1 MKSHPAFIRFHAHD
15 RIRLLKHA
23 ERLKGPLGRTIER
36 RWRHHRFFPLDL
48 GLSSPAFSSRLAAN
62 GEGGGPVRDKQ
73 RKRKRGPKEHVP
85 LGQQVGEDDGKEP
98 WDFYTAPTP
107 TSSLPSPKYE
117 ERLKFGRIMEDVLA
131 AEKEE
136 ELPGLLTKHVEFLLS
151 VDVTRLTND
160 LIRYSRVC
168 LPPDPAHV

>member
-1 MKSHPAFIRFHAHD
+1 M
-15 RIRLLKHA
+15 
-23 ERLKGPLGRTIER
+23 
-36 RWRHHRFFPLDL
+36 
-48 GLSSPAFSSRLAAN
+48 
-62 GEGGGPVRDKQ
+62 
-73 RKRKRGPKEHVP
+73 
-85 LGQQVGEDDGKEP
+85 QQVGEDDGKEP
-98 WDFYTAPTP
+98 WDFYSSPTP

-168 LPPDPAHV
+168 LPPDPAHVYSVFSKLPMMLERKLQDGYKMKYPAIVRKHGNS